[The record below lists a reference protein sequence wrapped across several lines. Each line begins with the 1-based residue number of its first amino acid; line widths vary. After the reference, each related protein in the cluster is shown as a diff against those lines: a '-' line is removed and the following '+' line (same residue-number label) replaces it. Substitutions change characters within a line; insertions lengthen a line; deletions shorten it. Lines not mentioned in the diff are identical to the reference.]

1 LFTVFY
7 LLQYLDLVV
16 RTKVLYLKT
25 TFWRLCKNT
34 KKKKMSNSSDKTLE
48 DEKVQQQQLE
58 SDDKISNTNQ
68 RTEPSQEWETMARA
82 WVSAF
87 PDAKAVVSAGEVET
101 WIGTNLDS
109 LPADLR
115 HMPRSEIVDR
125 LLSIQHYMRPTPS
138 SDQNE
143 VTSLID

>member
-1 LFTVFY
+1 
-7 LLQYLDLVV
+7 
-16 RTKVLYLKT
+16 
-25 TFWRLCKNT
+25 
-34 KKKKMSNSSDKTLE
+34 MSSDETLE
-48 DEKVQQQQLE
+48 DEKRQQQLE
-58 SDDKISNTNQ
+58 SDEKISNPNQ
-68 RTEPSQEWETMARA
+68 RTEPSQEWETMAQA

-87 PDAKAVVSAGEVET
+87 PDAKAVVSSGEVET

-143 VTSLID
+143 VTSSLID

>member
-1 LFTVFY
+1 
-7 LLQYLDLVV
+7 
-16 RTKVLYLKT
+16 
-25 TFWRLCKNT
+25 
-34 KKKKMSNSSDKTLE
+34 MSNSSDETLE
-48 DEKVQQQQLE
+48 DEKGQQQQL
-58 SDDKISNTNQ
+58 DDKISNANQ

-82 WVSAF
+82 WVAAF
-87 PDAKAVVSAGEVET
+87 PDAKAVVSSSEVET

-115 HMPRSEIVDR
+115 HMPRSELVDR

-143 VTSLID
+143 VTSLILMMLKNHGL